1 MFFTDGKFKALILE
15 FDLPS
20 STYATMVLR
29 ELLKTDTSSEVQAQS
44 NDYHLKKSESK
55 QNLQTTKETESCVE
69 KRKNDSEQAEGKKI
83 KLE

>member
-1 MFFTDGKFKALILE
+1 ME

-44 NDYHLKKSESK
+44 NNYHLDKSESK
-55 QNLQTTKETESCVE
+55 QNSDTSKETESCVE
-69 KRKNDSEQAEGKKI
+69 KRKIDEEQTEVKKM
-83 KLE
+83 KME